1 MLTILSHRHLYNE
14 NGRDVVLAHIAVTT
28 SAELPTIDG
37 IDGFILHEGSKCWDI
52 TNSVQYGLT
61 ADGVWHEWE
70 SGTSIVTLKGRVDT
84 VSDLPSNAQ
93 PGWMYFVGLTTDAEL
108 SEYVYTDSGNWEYI
122 GANVI
127 TIDSALSSTSEN
139 PVQNKVVTNALNGKV
154 DVIVGKGLSS
164 EDYTTVEKTKVA
176 GIEDGA
182 TKTIVDAELSG
193 VSENPVQNKVV
204 TNALNGKVDV
214 IVGKGLSSED
224 YTTVEKTKV
233 AGIEDGATKT
243 IVDAELSGVSE
254 NPVQNKV
261 VTNALFRN
269 SVKHYGFRIDQNNS
283 DSDTC
288 VEYLYDA
295 VGMTP
300 AHMDFT
306 NGVFDYGSW
315 QDAWFIKD
323 AYPVAL
329 RFDGTEDY
337 KLDPNDYTK
346 KLDGTPSDI
355 YDSTYQGNFMMAFP
369 RVWFKR
375 YEVGTYNY
383 IEVSNIQLDEDF
395 KAYAH
400 IDKDSVL
407 KDRIYLPLFKGAV
420 IDEKLRSIAGVTPSG
435 FTTTH
440 QETTA
445 ASACGEGW
453 QIWDWS
459 SREMI
464 CDLLALISKSI
475 NSQAKFGKGEE
486 NGYNSSDTQT
496 YGKLT
501 TGSLVDKGMFFG
513 YSNSIS
519 EVKVFGIE
527 GFWGN
532 RWDRVLGLLLVD
544 GVWQTKV
551 SPPYNLTGS
560 GYTAHGD
567 FILPDN
573 EYLKTTQSSEVGSI
587 PKSTGGTASTYYADY
602 FYRSASGICVSLC
615 GGACSSGSG
624 GGSRYTNVHAT
635 AASSLWNIGA
645 SPVKK

>member
-127 TIDSALSSTSEN
+127 TIDSALSST
-139 PVQNKVVTNALNGKV
+139 
-154 DVIVGKGLSS
+154 
-164 EDYTTVEKTKVA
+164 
-176 GIEDGA
+176 
-182 TKTIVDAELSG
+182 
-193 VSENPVQNKVV
+193 SENPVQNKVV

>member
-1 MLTILSHRHLYNE
+1 
-14 NGRDVVLAHIAVTT
+14 VVLAHIAVTT
-28 SAELPTIDG
+28 SAELPSIDG
-37 IDGFILHEGSKCWDI
+37 VDGFILHEGSKCWDI
-52 TNSVQYGLT
+52 TNSIQYGLT
-61 ADGVWHEWE
+61 SDGVWHEWE
-70 SGTSIVTLKGRVDT
+70 SGTSIVTLKGRVNT
-84 VSDLPSNAQ
+84 VSDLPGDAQ
-93 PGWMYFVGLTTDAEL
+93 AGWMYFVGLPTDTEL

-127 TIDSALSSTSEN
+127 TIDSALSSTSGN
-139 PVQNKVVTNALNGKV
+139 PVQNKVITNALSGKV
-154 DVIVGKGLSS
+154 DVITGKGLST
-164 EDYTTVEKTKVA
+164 EDYTTAEKTKVA

-182 TKTIVDAELSG
+182 NKTIVDTELSG
-193 VSENPVQNKVV
+193 VSENPVQNKVI
-204 TNALNGKVDV
+204 TNAV
-214 IVGKGLSSED
+214 
-224 YTTVEKTKV
+224 
-233 AGIEDGATKT
+233 
-243 IVDAELSGVSE
+243 
-254 NPVQNKV
+254 
-261 VTNALFRN
+261 FHN

-295 VGMTP
+295 IGMTP

-306 NGVFDYGSW
+306 NDVFDYGSW

-337 KLDPNDYTK
+337 KLDPNDYAK

-383 IEVSNIQLDEDF
+383 IEVSNIQLDDDF

-400 IDKDSVL
+400 TDKDGAL
-407 KDRIYLPLFKGAV
+407 KDYIYLPLFKGAIV
-420 IDEKLRSIAGVTPSG
+420 NEKLRSIAGVTPSG
-435 FTTTH
+435 FTTAQ
-440 QETTA
+440 QEITA
-445 ASACGEGW
+445 TSACGEGW
-453 QIWDWS
+453 QIWDWL

-464 CDLLALISKSI
+464 CDLLVLISKSI
-475 NSQAKFGKGEE
+475 DSQAKFGKGEE
-486 NGYNSSDTQT
+486 SGYDASDTQT

-501 TGSLVDKGMFFG
+501 TGSLADKGMFFG

-560 GYTAHGD
+560 GYTVHGD
-567 FILPDN
+567 FILPN
-573 EYLKTTQSSEVGSI
+573 SGYLKTTQSSEVGSI
-587 PKSTGGTASTYYADY
+587 PKSTDGAASTYYADY
-602 FYRSASGICVSLC
+602 FYQSASGIRVSLC
-615 GGACSSGSG
+615 GGACSSGSLC
-624 GGSRYTNVHAT
+624 GSRCSNVNVT
-635 AASSLWNIGA
+635 APASAWNIGA